1 MPPSYLPPRDVTTE
15 TLSFIQCLSWQE
27 PRSKQY
33 AWFAMLRWN
42 AIVKPQICG
51 SIGFPQWVNG
61 GWRRHTAFCLLHS
74 THILKRG
81 PCSLCLQ
88 ALPSHYDDMNTRISS
103 PAAPKVTLLAFDYF
117 IWENYRHITYTAAAS
132 SSWQPVKITVWFNV
146 KKLWQKY
153 ISLLC
158 IGEKLSQWTDS
169 FDVVF
174 SHFLNQ
180 IFFTF

>member
-1 MPPSYLPPRDVTTE
+1 MTRTKIKAICVICNAQVKYYSKTTNLWKHRFSAVSE
-15 TLSFIQCLSWQE
+15 WRMAQTHCVLFTT
-27 PRSKQY
+27 QY
-33 AWFAMLRWN
+33 THTKAWSLLAVFT
-42 AIVKPQICG
+42 G
-51 SIGFPQWVNG
+51 SAV
-61 GWRRHTAFCLLHS
+61 
-74 THILKRG
+74 
-81 PCSLCLQ
+81 SL
-88 ALPSHYDDMNTRISS
+88 YDDMNTRISS

-132 SSWQPVKITVWFNV
+132 SSWQPVKIKVWFNV